1 MSAQQER
8 IVANAVVPLD
18 FTYNYRVG
26 QYVERYIKGLGQ
38 KKIMGVKCPGDSS
51 VIVPP
56 RKYCGRCNE
65 IMNEW
70 VEVGP
75 EGTVENFTVGHVNLN
90 KGAVEKAD
98 TEYVV
103 ALIKLDGATS
113 LLPAK
118 VQGVSPVDVE
128 VGMRVKAV
136 FKNPAEDSLEDL
148 SHFEPAG

>member
-8 IVANAVVPLD
+8 IVATAVVPLD

-51 VIVPP
+51 VVVPP
-56 RKYCGRCNE
+56 RKYCGRCNA
-65 IMNEW
+65 IMDEW

-103 ALIKLDGATS
+103 ALIKLDGASS
-113 LLPAK
+113 LLPGK
-118 VQGVSPVDVE
+118 VQGVSPTDVE
-128 VGMRVKAV
+128 LGMRVKAV
-136 FKNPAEDSLEDL
+136 FKDRAED
-148 SHFEPAG
+148 